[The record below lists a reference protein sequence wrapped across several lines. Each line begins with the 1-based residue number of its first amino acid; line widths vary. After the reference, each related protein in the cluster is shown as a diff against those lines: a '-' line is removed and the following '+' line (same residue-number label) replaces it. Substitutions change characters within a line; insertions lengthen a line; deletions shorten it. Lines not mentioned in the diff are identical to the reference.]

1 MRIVSLLP
9 STTEIVCALGLEN
22 ELVGITHECDYPATI
37 TDRPRLTASRISH
50 ETMTS
55 AEIDHAV
62 RSQLDGHGSIYDL
75 DENRLRELNPVLRP
89 IDHEP
94 GKMISAGALM
104 DAGLVSGWNLTVGR
118 SKPRVAITGL
128 WVMTAFR
135 AYLAIHN
142 LRNEGR
148 AAAR

>member
-1 MRIVSLLP
+1 MLELGRVRLVAVVCLISSVP
-9 STTEIVCALGLEN
+9 SSALAETSSVRVPTIAATAAAAADWATTYHALKR
-22 ELVGITHECDYPATI
+22 Y
-37 TDRPRLTASRISH
+37 
-50 ETMTS
+50 
-55 AEIDHAV
+55 
-62 RSQLDGHGSIYDL
+62 
-75 DENRLRELNPVLRP
+75 RLRELNPVLRP

-118 SKPRVAITGL
+118 STPRVAITGL

-142 LRNEGR
+142 LRNTSR
-148 AAAR
+148 AAPR

>member
-1 MRIVSLLP
+1 MPVGIVVPVRIVVVVCLFTSVPASALAETP
-9 STTEIVCALGLEN
+9 SVRVPTIAATAAAAADWATTYHALKG
-22 ELVGITHECDYPATI
+22 Y
-37 TDRPRLTASRISH
+37 
-50 ETMTS
+50 
-55 AEIDHAV
+55 
-62 RSQLDGHGSIYDL
+62 
-75 DENRLRELNPVLRP
+75 RLRELNPVLRP

-118 SKPRVAITGL
+118 SKPRLAITGL

-135 AYLAIHN
+135 TFLAIHN
-142 LRNEGR
+142 LRNERR